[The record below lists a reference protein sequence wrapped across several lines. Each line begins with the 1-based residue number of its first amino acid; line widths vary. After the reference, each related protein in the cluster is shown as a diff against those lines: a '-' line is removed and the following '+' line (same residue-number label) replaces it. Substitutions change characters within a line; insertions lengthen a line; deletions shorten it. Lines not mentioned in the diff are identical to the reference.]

1 MPDDFGTVSTRRGD
15 RTREIEILR
24 QHYGRHRD
32 ALARL
37 IPDAPTERLAMEYQR
52 LVAEIDASLRKLDE
66 MEGRAPTSPGTLA
79 DTNPAFK
86 TATAP
91 GTTAPGTRPLMRTQ
105 EAPTSGSMYEPMV
118 GAAPQSRLM
127 LIVVAGVVVLGL
139 LMWLIWRAS
148 SDRKGPTPIV
158 EQRPAVTSTTAP
170 PPAITPAPPTAPAL
184 KVAPALADYGTIRK
198 GTRAVRQFEITNTTD
213 RPVQI
218 QVARSACRCLFYDYN
233 GKLAPRGK
241 ETITVTIDGA
251 RAKAGVLQEQLD
263 VTAKKDPSVRASF
276 AVQAT
281 IR

>member
-1 MPDDFGTVSTRRGD
+1 MPDDFGTLSMKRGD

-52 LVAEIDASLRKLDE
+52 LIGEIDAALRKLDE
-66 MEGRAPTSPGTLA
+66 MEGRSPTSPGLA
-79 DTNPAFK
+79 TDTNPSFK
-86 TATAP
+86 TPTVP
-91 GTTAPGTRPLMRTQ
+91 GTTAPGTRPLLRTQ
-105 EAPTSGSMYEPMV
+105 EAPALTSMYEPTV

-127 LIVVAGVVVLGL
+127 LIVVAGVVVLAL

-148 SDRKGPTPIV
+148 SDRKRPTPIV
-158 EQRPAVTSTTAP
+158 ERPAVTSAAP
-170 PPAITPAPPTAPAL
+170 PPAITPAPAPAPAL
-184 KVAPALADYGTIRK
+184 KVVPALADYGTIRK

-218 QVARSACRCLFYDYN
+218 QVARSACRCLFYDYRGN
-233 GKLAPRGK
+233 LAPKRK

-251 RAKAGVLQEQLD
+251 RAKTGALQEQLD
-263 VTAKKDPSVRASF
+263 VTAKKDPSVRATF

>member
-1 MPDDFGTVSTRRGD
+1 MPDDFGTVSTKRGD

-24 QHYGRHRD
+24 QHYGKHRD

-37 IPDAPTERLAMEYQR
+37 MPDAPTERLATEYQR
-52 LVAEIDASLRKLDE
+52 LIAEIDTALRKLEE
-66 MEGRAPTSPGTLA
+66 MEGRAPTSPGTFA

-86 TATAP
+86 TPTAP

-105 EAPTSGSMYEPMV
+105 EAPASASMYEPTV

-148 SDRKGPTPIV
+148 SDRKRPTPIV
-158 EQRPAVTSTTAP
+158 EQRPAVTSAAP
-170 PPAITPAPPTAPAL
+170 PAVTPAPAAAPAL
-184 KVAPALADYGTIRK
+184 KIVPALADYGTIRK
-198 GTRAVRQFEITNTTD
+198 GTRAVRQFEVTNTTD

-218 QVARSACRCLFYDYN
+218 QVTRSACRCLFYDYN
-233 GKLAPRGK
+233 GKLAPKGK

-251 RAKAGVLQEQLD
+251 RAKTGTLQEQLD